1 MKTFLPYSAWPA
13 SLKWPRLSVPSCVC
27 VFSCCPAV
35 WGVKAGGGCAGDTRR
50 LCVSV
55 RVWVCVWVNEP
66 PLGLNSSLSHQSAHQ
81 GSAGDGGQALPAI
94 WSCKRFQGAVC
105 ICVFL
110 WVCVCVRLGWGV
122 VVVGAHTRP
131 VYPPISIRQIARK
144 FQQSAI
150 EWWWGRGGW

>member
-27 VFSCCPAV
+27 VCSPAV
-35 WGVKAGGGCAGDTRR
+35 LLSGVWKRVAGVQGTQGD
-50 LCVSV
+50 CVSLYAYECV
-55 RVWVCVWVNEP
+55 RVYVWVNEP

-94 WSCKRFQGAVC
+94 WSCKRFQGGVC
-105 ICVFL
+105 ICVCL
-110 WVCVCVRLGWGV
+110 CVYVILE
-122 VVVGAHTRP
+122 VGGTHTRP

-150 EWWWGRGGW
+150 EWWWGRGER